1 MSTERIR
8 LPAVALSLVIS
19 VSGLAGCSQHSQG
32 VSPDRT
38 CVCSTQP
45 RSGVSTDHERLIKQA
60 VDYLLSK
67 GHSKFDQESGTVRA
81 GDPRDEVQSAW
92 VVTFRA
98 GRHPFVVFI
107 KEDGEMTMRWYP

>member
-1 MSTERIR
+1 MSTEPIR

-19 VSGLAGCSQHSQG
+19 VSSLAGCAQHSAG

-45 RSGVSTDHERLIKQA
+45 HSGLSTDHERLIKQA

-67 GHSKFDQESGTVRA
+67 GHSKFDQESGAVRE
-81 GDPRDEVQSAW
+81 GDPRDPVESAW
-92 VVTFRA
+92 VVTFRS
-98 GRHPFVVFI
+98 GRHAYVVYI
-107 KEDGEMTMRWYP
+107 LDDGTRTIRWYP